1 MKHSSTCNRKA
12 LSDVSFKFNCCYFNC
27 GYRANRRH
35 DMVVHVRRH
44 SGERPHLCLLCGCSF
59 HNSSVLSKHIRTHTG
74 ERPHQCTF
82 CDHASNSS
90 SDLRRHIRS
99 RHVWMSTKYS
109 SFHMDILLPVCLKSL
124 WISNLQNNMQVYL
137 CTNPFC
143 DHASNSSL

>member
-99 RHVWMSTKYS
+99 RHVWMSIKYS

-124 WISNLQNNMQVYL
+124 WISNLNNMQVYL